1 MNKNLNLQDV
11 FLNQARKEKISLTVF
26 LVNGY
31 QFKGIVKGFDSYIFL
46 TATAS
51 RMWFT
56 STLYPRSHPSDLS
69 IFLTPVISRTESR
82 INNEHAYD

>member
-31 QFKGIVKGFDSYIFL
+31 QFKGIVKGFDSYIVIL
-46 TATAS
+46 DCEGKQNIVYKHAISTISPS
-51 RMWFT
+51 R
-56 STLYPRSHPSDLS
+56 PIS
-69 IFLTPVISRTESR
+69 IQEQQD
-82 INNEHAYD
+82 NNAEQ